1 MSKSLWLDE
10 FGKEYAPD
18 VVVED
23 LLSIRGVVDDSWH
36 NDVAPHFR
44 FERDNAAV
52 ELWFYT
58 ADPNDRANEGDSI
71 PPDQPRYVVY
81 DIAPDARGQL
91 EEIPDYGAAQVA
103 YQGESGCGAVAKFL
117 ELSRLPQAVGDKF
130 AKLLRREL
138 TPAEFS
144 EMRRR
149 NRDAGDVHGFCASH
163 DFCDANMPMAE
174 ALLVV
179 TGCEPSF
186 EHDAITE
193 LWNQA
198 WDYAKREHLTARKDA

>member
-1 MSKSLWLDE
+1 MQLWLEE
-10 FGKEYAPD
+10 FGKEYAPHAI
-18 VVVED
+18 VED
-23 LLSIRGVVDDSWH
+23 LLGIKGVTDDSWH

-52 ELWFYT
+52 ELWFYN

-81 DIAPDARGQL
+81 DCPPDAAGQL
-91 EEIPDYGAAQVA
+91 EPIPDYGAANVA
-103 YQGESGCGAVAKFL
+103 YQGEDGCAAVAAFL
-117 ELSRLPQAVGDKF
+117 RLTRLPQAVGDKF

-138 TPAEFS
+138 TDAEFR
-144 EMRRR
+144 EMRVR
-149 NRDAGDVHGFCASH
+149 NREEPDSGICHSH

-186 EHDAITE
+186 DHDAITE

-198 WDYAKREHLTARKDA
+198 FDYAKAEHLTARKRA

>member
-1 MSKSLWLDE
+1 MQLWLEE
-10 FGKEYAPD
+10 FGEGYAPHA
-18 VVVED
+18 VVED
-23 LLSIRGVVDDSWH
+23 LLSIKGVTDDSWH

-52 ELWFYT
+52 ELWFFT

-71 PPDQPRYVVY
+71 GPDAPRYIVYDCPPDASGQM
-81 DIAPDARGQL
+81 AP
-91 EEIPDYGAAQVA
+91 IPDYGEAQIV
-103 YQGESGCGAVAKFL
+103 YQGEDGCKAVAAFL
-117 ELSRLPQAVGDKF
+117 KLSHLPMAVGDKF
-130 AKLLRREL
+130 AKFLRREL
-138 TPAEFS
+138 TAQEFS
-144 EMRRR
+144 EMRAR
-149 NRDAGDVHGFCASH
+149 NAVETHEGCCHSH

-174 ALLVV
+174 ALLAV

-198 WDYAKREHLTARKDA
+198 WDYAKAEHLTARKRA